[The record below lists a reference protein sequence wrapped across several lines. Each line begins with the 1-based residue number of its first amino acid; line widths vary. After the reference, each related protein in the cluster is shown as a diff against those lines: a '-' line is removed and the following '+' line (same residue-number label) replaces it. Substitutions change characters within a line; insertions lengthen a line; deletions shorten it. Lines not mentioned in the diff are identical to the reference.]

1 MKVISMNRRDF
12 FRRAGATALAVSAP
26 GILTAAPLAE
36 LRIGYQKAGL
46 LALARQQGVIEK
58 RFPGTAVKWA
68 EFPYGPPLLEALNA
82 GSLDYGYTGNAPPV
96 FAQAARANLNYVA
109 AIPAR
114 GDNQAIL
121 VPTDSPL
128 KSLADLKGRKL
139 GVAKG
144 SSAHDLA
151 VAAIESAGLTWKDIT
166 PVYLPPADAAS
177 AFSKGAIDA
186 WSIWDPFLAI
196 VELKGARR
204 LPVDPAVAQQ
214 NSFFLAN
221 KAFVDANPAVV
232 TGVNDALVKVSA
244 WAKANRAEASKLF
257 SEATGV
263 DLAAQTLAV
272 NRTQFDIAPLDET
285 IVRQQQ
291 AVADRFFRV
300 GLIPK
305 QVAVADIVWK
315 WTPGS

>member
-1 MKVISMNRRDF
+1 MNRRDF
-12 FRRAGATALAVSAP
+12 FRQAGATALAISAP

-121 VPTDSPL
+121 VPADSPL
-128 KSLADLKGRKL
+128 KSLADLKGKKL

-151 VAAIESAGLTWKDIT
+151 VAAIESAGLTWKDVSPI
-166 PVYLPPADAAS
+166 YLPPADAAS
-177 AFSKGAIDA
+177 AFAKGAIDA

-204 LPVDPAVAQQ
+204 LPIDPVVAQQ

-221 KAFVDANPAVV
+221 KAFVDANPAIV
-232 TGVNDALVKVSA
+232 TGINDALVKVSA
-244 WAKANRAEASKLF
+244 WAKDNRAEASKLF

-272 NRTQFDIAPLDET
+272 NRTQFDIAPLDAT
-285 IVRQQQ
+285 IVKQQQ

-305 QVAVADIVWK
+305 QVAVADIVWR

>member
-1 MKVISMNRRDF
+1 MNRRDF
-12 FRRAGATALAVSAP
+12 FRQAGATALALSAP
-26 GILTAAPLAE
+26 GVLSAAPLAE

-58 RFPGTAVKWA
+58 RFPGTVVKWA

-121 VPTDSPL
+121 VQSDSPL
-128 KSLADLKGRKL
+128 KTLADLKGKKL

-151 VAAIESAGLTWKDIT
+151 VAAIESAGLTWKDVSPI
-166 PVYLPPADAAS
+166 YLPPADAAS
-177 AFSKGAIDA
+177 AFAKGAIDA

-204 LPVDPAVAQQ
+204 LPIEPAVALQ

-221 KAFVDANPAVV
+221 KSFVDANPAIV
-232 TGVNDALVKVSA
+232 TGINDALVKVSA
-244 WAKANRAEASKLF
+244 WAKDNRAEASKLF

-272 NRTQFDIAPLDET
+272 NRTQFDIAPLDAA
-285 IVRQQQ
+285 IVKQQQ

>member
-1 MKVISMNRRDF
+1 MNRRDF
-12 FRRAGATALAVSAP
+12 FRQAGATALALSAP
-26 GILTAAPLAE
+26 GVLSAAPLAE

-58 RFPGTAVKWA
+58 RFPGTVVKWA

-121 VPTDSPL
+121 VQSDSPL
-128 KSLADLKGRKL
+128 KTLADLKGKKL

-151 VAAIESAGLTWKDIT
+151 VAAIESAGLTWKDVSPI
-166 PVYLPPADAAS
+166 YLPPADAAS
-177 AFSKGAIDA
+177 AFAKGAIDA

-204 LPVDPAVAQQ
+204 LPTEPAVALQ

-221 KAFVDANPAVV
+221 KAFVDANPAIV
-232 TGVNDALVKVSA
+232 TGINDALVKVSA
-244 WAKANRAEASKLF
+244 WAKDNRAEASKLF

-263 DLAAQTLAV
+263 DIAAQTLAV
-272 NRTQFDIAPLDET
+272 NRTQFDIAPLDAA
-285 IVRQQQ
+285 IVKQQQ

>member
-1 MKVISMNRRDF
+1 MNRRDF
-12 FRRAGATALAVSAP
+12 FRQAGATALALSAP
-26 GILTAAPLAE
+26 GVLSAAPLAE

-58 RFPGTAVKWA
+58 RFPGTVVKWA

-121 VPTDSPL
+121 VQSDSPL
-128 KSLADLKGRKL
+128 KTLADLKGKKL

-151 VAAIESAGLTWKDIT
+151 VAAIESAGLTWKDVSPI
-166 PVYLPPADAAS
+166 YLPPADAAS
-177 AFSKGAIDA
+177 AFAKGAIDA

-204 LPVDPAVAQQ
+204 LPIEPAVALQ

-221 KAFVDANPAVV
+221 KSFVGANPAIV
-232 TGVNDALVKVSA
+232 TGINDALVKVSA
-244 WAKANRAEASKLF
+244 WAKDNRAEASKLF

-272 NRTQFDIAPLDET
+272 NRTQFDIAPLDAA
-285 IVRQQQ
+285 IVKQQQ

>member
-1 MKVISMNRRDF
+1 MNRRDF
-12 FRRAGATALAVSAP
+12 FRQAGATALALSAP
-26 GILTAAPLAE
+26 GVLSAAPLAE

-58 RFPGTAVKWA
+58 RFPGTVVKWA

-121 VPTDSPL
+121 VQSDSPL
-128 KSLADLKGRKL
+128 KALADLKGKKL

-151 VAAIESAGLTWKDIT
+151 VAAIESAGLTWKDVSPI
-166 PVYLPPADAAS
+166 YLPPADAAS
-177 AFSKGAIDA
+177 AFAKGAIDA

-204 LPVDPAVAQQ
+204 LPIKPAVALQ

-221 KAFVDANPAVV
+221 KAFVDANPAIV
-232 TGVNDALVKVSA
+232 TGINDALVKVSA
-244 WAKANRAEASKLF
+244 WAKDNRAEASKLF

-263 DLAAQTLAV
+263 DIAAQTLAV
-272 NRTQFDIAPLDET
+272 NRTQFDIAPLDAA
-285 IVRQQQ
+285 IVKQQQ

>member
-1 MKVISMNRRDF
+1 MKASSMNRRDF
-12 FRRAGATALAVSAP
+12 FRQAGVTALAISAP
-26 GILTAAPLAE
+26 GVLTAAPVAE

-46 LALARQQGVIEK
+46 LALAKQQGVIEK

-114 GDNQAIL
+114 GDNQGIL
-121 VPTDSPL
+121 VPTDSAL
-128 KSLADLKGRKL
+128 KTLADLKGKKL

-151 VAAIESAGLTWKDIT
+151 VAAIESAGLTWKDIS

-177 AFSKGAIDA
+177 AFAKGAIDA

-204 LPVDPAVAQQ
+204 LPVDPVVAQQ

-221 KAFVDANPAVV
+221 KSFVEANPAVV
-232 TGVNDALVKVSA
+232 SGINDALVKVSA
-244 WAKANRAEASKLF
+244 WAKNNRAEASKLF

-272 NRTQFDIAPLDET
+272 NRTQFDIAPLDAT
-285 IVRQQQ
+285 IVKQQQ

-305 QVAVADIVWK
+305 EVAVADIVWK
-315 WTPGS
+315 WTPAS

>member
-1 MKVISMNRRDF
+1 MNRRDF
-12 FRRAGATALAVSAP
+12 FRQAGATALALSAP
-26 GILTAAPLAE
+26 GVLSAAPLAE

-58 RFPGTAVKWA
+58 RFPGTVVKWA

-96 FAQAARANLNYVA
+96 FAQAARATLNYVA

-121 VPTDSPL
+121 VQSDSPL
-128 KSLADLKGRKL
+128 KTLADLKGKKL

-151 VAAIESAGLTWKDIT
+151 VAAIESAGLTWKDVSPI
-166 PVYLPPADAAS
+166 YLPPADAAS
-177 AFSKGAIDA
+177 AFAKGAIDA

-204 LPVDPAVAQQ
+204 LPIEPAVALQ

-221 KAFVDANPAVV
+221 KSFVGANPAIV
-232 TGVNDALVKVSA
+232 TGINDALVKVSA
-244 WAKANRAEASKLF
+244 WAKDNRAEASKLF

-272 NRTQFDIAPLDET
+272 NRTQFDIAPLDAA
-285 IVRQQQ
+285 IVKQQQ

>member
-1 MKVISMNRRDF
+1 MNRRDF
-12 FRRAGATALAVSAP
+12 FRQAGATALAVSVP
-26 GILTAAPLAE
+26 SVLTAAPLAE

-96 FAQAARANLNYVA
+96 FAQAARGNLNYVA

-128 KSLADLKGRKL
+128 KSLADLKGKKL

-177 AFSKGAIDA
+177 AFAKGAIDA

-204 LPVDPAVAQQ
+204 LPIDPVVAQQ

-221 KAFVDANPAVV
+221 KAFVDANPAIVM
-232 TGVNDALVKVSA
+232 GINDTLVKVSA

-272 NRTQFDIAPLDET
+272 NRTQFDIAPLDAT
-285 IVRQQQ
+285 IVKQQQ